1 MKKLITLLIVLLSI
15 SGYSQMSE
23 FEPFKPYRGEY
34 NYIDWPMY
42 SQIWKLEWSGK
53 YVTDKNYSKYG
64 SEILMTLPSEGRTNT
79 IKNSYVEENID
90 EEKVNS
96 YLYES
101 FNEFRKD
108 YKLNP
113 VKENKK
119 LTKQS
124 KEYSKQLVK
133 KFKHSDYRS
142 GKYLECIAYFPRMA
156 VNAIKE
162 GENVNKI
169 VAESCF
175 DTFVGSAGHMSMLL
189 KEDKRYE
196 YGFGVTID
204 QYGGIFVVVQA
215 QKTP

>member
-1 MKKLITLLIVLLSI
+1 MKKIFTFLLVIITSL
-15 SGYSQMSE
+15 GYSQMSE
-23 FEPFKPYRGEY
+23 FEPFKPYRGHY

-42 SQIWKLEWSGK
+42 SQIWKLEWTGK
-53 YVTDKNYSKYG
+53 YVTDKNSPKYG
-64 SEILMTLPSEGRTNT
+64 AEILTRPPTEGRINT

-108 YKLNP
+108 YKLDP

-124 KEYSKQLVK
+124 KEYSKQLTK
-133 KFKHSDYRS
+133 KYKHSNS
-142 GKYLECIAYFPRMA
+142 QGKYAECIAWFPRMA
-156 VNAIKE
+156 VNSIKE

-175 DTFVGSAGHMSMLL
+175 DTFVGSAGHMAILL
-189 KEDKRYE
+189 KEDKKKVAY
-196 YGFGVTID
+196 FDDILD
-204 QYGGIFVVVQA
+204 A
-215 QKTP
+215 NS

>member
-1 MKKLITLLIVLLSI
+1 
-15 SGYSQMSE
+15 MSE

-34 NYIDWPMY
+34 NYVDWPMN
-42 SQIWKLEWSGK
+42 SQIWKLKPTGK
-53 YVTDKNYSKYG
+53 YVTDKNSSKYG
-64 SEILMTLPSEGRTNT
+64 VERFMRLPTEGRTNT

-90 EEKVNS
+90 EEKVKS

-108 YKLNP
+108 YKIDP

-124 KEYSKQLVK
+124 QEYSTQLVK
-133 KFKHSDYRS
+133 KYRHSNTQ
-142 GKYLECIAYFPRMA
+142 GKFAECIAYFPRIA
-156 VNAIKE
+156 VNAIRE

-169 VAESCF
+169 VAECCF
-175 DTFVGSAGHMSMLL
+175 DTFVGSSAHMAILL
-189 KEDKRYE
+189 KEDKIYE
-196 YGFGVTID
+196 YGFGVTIHN
-204 QYGGIFVVVQA
+204 GGIYIVIRA